1 MCFKVL
7 QGVARKVEKCVFTLP
22 PFALNIDCEKSIAW
36 YNKVSSADYM
46 QIQMGKCN
54 NLFEMPDYK
63 RQNWCKYSNLP
74 T

>member
-22 PFALNIDCEKSIAW
+22 PFALNIDCEKIIGG
-36 YNKVSSADYM
+36 YNMVSSTNYM

-54 NLFEMPDYK
+54 TLF
-63 RQNWCKYSNLP
+63 
-74 T
+74 